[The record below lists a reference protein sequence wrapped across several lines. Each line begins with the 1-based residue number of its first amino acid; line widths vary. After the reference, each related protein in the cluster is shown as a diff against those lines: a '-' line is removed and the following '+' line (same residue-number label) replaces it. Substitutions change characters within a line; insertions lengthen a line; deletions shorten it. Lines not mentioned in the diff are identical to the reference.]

1 MMPFCYRVAL
11 LLLLNSYTKYIRTN
25 KNNKSKRNTL
35 DYSVQIDLMNVI
47 SGFKYKLNKNF
58 AIANITPL
66 KMAPFDR
73 LNAVLKKQKW

>member
-1 MMPFCYRVAL
+1 MHYY
-11 LLLLNSYTKYIRTN
+11 YTKYIRTN

-35 DYSVQIDLMNVI
+35 VQIDLMNVI
-47 SGFKYKLNKNF
+47 SSFKHKLKNF